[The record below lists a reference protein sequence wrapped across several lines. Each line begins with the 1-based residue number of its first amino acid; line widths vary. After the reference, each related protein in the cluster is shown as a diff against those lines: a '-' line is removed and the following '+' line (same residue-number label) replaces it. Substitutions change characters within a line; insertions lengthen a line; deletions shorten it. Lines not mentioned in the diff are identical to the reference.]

1 MLLLRKVSVYLCLFS
16 LCMSVALYPLL
27 PSQIATHWNINGTAD
42 EYTTKIMAGFLI
54 PVLMIFLFGASRFTT
69 RYIYGTSKQNYTVHA
84 IVTNTV
90 LSFLL
95 FIHALILLIGT
106 GIFIDFHMCL
116 LAAAGAFFL
125 VLSWSFAK
133 IQTREPVTAPFV
145 STETVFQKMQMHTV
159 RTFRFIGFSLLI
171 CLILPQH
178 WQVHIAICMTGVG
191 GIFII
196 IMTLYYYTIENQN

>member
-27 PSQIATHWNINGTAD
+27 PSQVATHWNINGTAD
-42 EYTTKIMAGFLI
+42 EHTTKIMAGFLI
-54 PVLMIFLFGASRFTT
+54 PVLMVFLFKVSDFTM
-69 RYIYGTSKQNYTVHA
+69 RYIYGTSKRNCTVHA
-84 IVTNTV
+84 IATNTV

-95 FIHALILLIGT
+95 FIHVLILLIGT
-106 GIFIDFHMCL
+106 GIFIDFQMCL

-125 VLSWSFAK
+125 VLSWCFAK

-159 RTFRFIGFSLLI
+159 RTFCFIGFGLLVS
-171 CLILPQH
+171 LILPQQ
-178 WQVHIAICMTGVG
+178 WQVYTAICMIGFG

-196 IMTLYYYTIENQN
+196 IMTLYYYTIENRN

>member
-42 EYTTKIMAGFLI
+42 EYTTKITAGFLI
-54 PVLMIFLFGASRFTT
+54 PILMIFLFGASRFTM
-69 RYIYGTSKQNYTVHA
+69 RYIHGTSKRNCTVHA
-84 IVTNTV
+84 IVTNAV

-133 IQTREPVTAPFV
+133 IQPREPVSAPFV
-145 STETVFQKMQMHTV
+145 STESVFQKMQMHTV
-159 RTFRFIGFSLLI
+159 RTFCFTGFGLLVSLV
-171 CLILPQH
+171 LPQQ
-178 WQVHIAICMTGVG
+178 WQVHTAICMIGFG
-191 GIFII
+191 GIFMI
-196 IMTLYYYTIENQN
+196 IMTLYYYTT